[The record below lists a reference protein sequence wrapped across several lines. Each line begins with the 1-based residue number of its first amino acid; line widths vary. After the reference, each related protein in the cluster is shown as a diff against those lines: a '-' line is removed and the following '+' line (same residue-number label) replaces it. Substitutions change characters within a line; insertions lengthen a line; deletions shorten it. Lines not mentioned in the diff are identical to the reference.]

1 VRQFTEDGKRWC
13 ESGSAAASTGA
24 PPDLP
29 LLYYLGNI
37 E

>member
-1 VRQFTEDGKRWC
+1 VRQFTENGKHCW

-24 PPDLP
+24 PPDLR